1 MILIAPVAQSL
12 GCRALEDGLLYI
24 LFLLTLA
31 GFMTACLFGMKC
43 VLHFFADRG
52 TGSQKQTTFPK
63 GANP

>member
-43 VLHFFADRG
+43 VLHFLAERSRG
-52 TGSQKQTTFPK
+52 SEKHSTHAK